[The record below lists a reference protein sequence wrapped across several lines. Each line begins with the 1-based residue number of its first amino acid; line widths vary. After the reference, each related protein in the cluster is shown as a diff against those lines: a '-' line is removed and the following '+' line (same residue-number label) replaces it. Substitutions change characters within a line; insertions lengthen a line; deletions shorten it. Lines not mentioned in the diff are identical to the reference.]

1 MLKELLVKIQ
11 NRNEEYVI
19 ENLKKRHP
27 CYRVAEGLVDRVLQ
41 LNEKVEFVGV
51 LPVVESVIT
60 PDNLMNK
67 CCPQYNVLNN
77 PVQLL

>member
-11 NRNEEYVI
+11 NGNEEYVI

-27 CYRVAEGLVDRVLQ
+27 CYRVAEGLVELCPTV
-41 LNEKVEFVGV
+41 KWKSGICV
-51 LPVVESVIT
+51 LPVVESVMT

-77 PVQLL
+77 PAQLL